1 MSERL
6 DWRTDG
12 ADWPH
17 RQASRFVAAAGL
29 RWHVQ
34 VMGEGPVAL
43 LLHGTGAATHSWRDF
58 MPLLAQRYTVVA
70 PDLPGHGFTEA
81 LPLRRLS
88 LPGVAQAVAGLLR
101 ELDLT
106 PQLAIGHSAG
116 AAILCRMALD
126 ATIAPARLV
135 SLNGALLPF
144 HGWAGVFFAP
154 MARLLTLTPM
164 VSMLFAWRARDPV
177 VVRQLVDSTGSTLD
191 ARGLALYQR
200 VLCTRA
206 HAAGALDMMAGWD
219 LAPLAADLPRLTVPL
234 RLVAAERDGTVNPA
248 DAERVRARVAGASL
262 VRLAGLGHLAH
273 EEDPARVLAAAL
285 D

>member
-1 MSERL
+1 
-6 DWRTDG
+6 
-12 ADWPH
+12 
-17 RQASRFVAAAGL
+17 
-29 RWHVQ
+29 
-34 VMGEGPVAL
+34 
-43 LLHGTGAATHSWRDF
+43 
-58 MPLLAQRYTVVA
+58 MPLLAHRCTVVA

-81 LPLRRLS
+81 LQPRRLS

-106 PQLAIGHSAG
+106 PELAIGHSAG

-154 MARLLTLTPM
+154 MARLLTLTPV

-200 VLCTRA
+200 LLCTRA
-206 HAAGALDMMAGWD
+206 HVAGALDMMAGWD

-273 EEDPARVLAAAL
+273 EEDPVRVLAAAL

>member
-106 PQLAIGHSAG
+106 PELAIGHSAG

-200 VLCTRA
+200 
-206 HAAGALDMMAGWD
+206 
-219 LAPLAADLPRLTVPL
+219 L

>member
-1 MSERL
+1 
-6 DWRTDG
+6 
-12 ADWPH
+12 
-17 RQASRFVAAAGL
+17 
-29 RWHVQ
+29 
-34 VMGEGPVAL
+34 
-43 LLHGTGAATHSWRDF
+43 
-58 MPLLAQRYTVVA
+58 
-70 PDLPGHGFTEA
+70 
-81 LPLRRLS
+81 
-88 LPGVAQAVAGLLR
+88 
-101 ELDLT
+101 
-106 PQLAIGHSAG
+106 
-116 AAILCRMALD
+116 
-126 ATIAPARLV
+126 
-135 SLNGALLPF
+135 
-144 HGWAGVFFAP
+144 
-154 MARLLTLTPM
+154 
-164 VSMLFAWRARDPV
+164 MLFAWRARDPV

-273 EEDPARVLAAAL
+273 EEDPVRVLAAAL

>member
-1 MSERL
+1 MGYYL
-6 DWRTDG
+6 DWAKDG
-12 ADWPH
+12 ADWPN
-17 RQASRFVAAAGL
+17 RQASRFVDAAGMP
-29 RWHVQ
+29 WHVQ
-34 VMGEGPVAL
+34 VMGEGPAAL

-81 LPLRRLS
+81 LPPRRLS

-106 PQLAIGHSAG
+106 PELAIGHSAG